1 MTTKSFWSQRA
12 MLNIRSNKRL
22 FLGCLLAGS
31 VGASAY
37 LFLIPK
43 VYESQ
48 AILKNIDPDKQS
60 TSIAAEMIRS
70 PKTIEQSVKGMGLNV
85 EYFVTKNFQTS
96 ECFDNK
102 PVKISYNLK
111 DESFSQQCF
120 SLQHDG
126 EKTYIL
132 EYEDQAGHQQK
143 RGSYNEMLDLGSLA
157 VTIEKTPYLNLLD
170 DKDEVSFTIYSD
182 KSLANKIAE
191 QNLTCTI
198 EDGGVIKL
206 NSQSTNP
213 AKAYRIA
220 SAVSKGYGNAG
231 QKANESHSIANVQLI
246 NNQLDRVSQ
255 ELDNAQRELSY
266 FQSAN
271 NAYEMPQQ
279 AGAVLNTVSQL
290 QIQKVE
296 ADMQIAALDNLSDY
310 MRKNR
315 NVNTISPEYGT
326 ITDIIYTE
334 TYLKLNDKV
343 AERQQ
348 LLEQGADLSKVDKEI
363 SSLKEML
370 AESIRN
376 TRKKLTIRQETLVA
390 AIVSAKDRIQNLPQT
405 EEKLQQL
412 NRSIYLYTKL
422 YDFLIQKRAEAMVE
436 APVLPPS
443 SYILNEAKMPTSPI
457 GPNPAK
463 VWSLALLASLLFG
476 ALITAVKP
484 LLKIKI
490 RNRKDLQ
497 KFTDIP
503 FIANIEAGGK
513 KHDFSE
519 SFMTL
524 CTKILML
531 GNKQS
536 VQMITITSAKA
547 GEGKTTIAQNL
558 AMAMGRLG
566 KKALLIDMNPI
577 NPSLKNTLGNEEES
591 SFAQVIEDNKNLH
604 QAVQITN
611 YENVDL
617 LSAGYLA
624 HGVNTLLINDKTGNI
639 LADMKTLYD
648 YVIFDTPETSNY
660 MDAVPLMKM
669 SDLNM
674 FVVKANS
681 ATFDQ
686 LEYASQM
693 KKDFQV
699 ENLFMII
706 NGMTDTMNHS
716 GMQTSGKVKQIRRRE
731 QAEAEIRLMPRIMKK
746 AALWFY

>member
-120 SLQHDG
+120 SLQRDG

-182 KSLANKIAE
+182 RSLANKIAE

-343 AERQQ
+343 AERQH

-363 SSLKEML
+363 NSLKEML

-390 AIVSAKDRIQNLPQT
+390 AIASAKDRIQNLPQT

>member
-182 KSLANKIAE
+182 RSLANKIAE

-731 QAEAEIRLMPRIMKK
+731 QAEAEIRLMTKKKKK

>member
-1 MTTKSFWSQRA
+1 
-12 MLNIRSNKRL
+12 
-22 FLGCLLAGS
+22 
-31 VGASAY
+31 
-37 LFLIPK
+37 
-43 VYESQ
+43 
-48 AILKNIDPDKQS
+48 
-60 TSIAAEMIRS
+60 
-70 PKTIEQSVKGMGLNV
+70 MGLNV

-120 SLQHDG
+120 SLQRDG

-143 RGSYNEMLDLGSLA
+143 RGSYNEMLDLGSLS

-182 KSLANKIAE
+182 RSLANKIAE

-577 NPSLKNTLGNEEES
+577 NPSLKNTLGNEEEI

>member
-143 RGSYNEMLDLGSLA
+143 RGSYNEMLDLGSLS

-182 KSLANKIAE
+182 RSLANKIAE

>member
-182 KSLANKIAE
+182 RSLANKIAE

-660 MDAVPLMKM
+660 IDAVPLMKM

>member
-85 EYFVTKNFQTS
+85 EYFVTKNFQIS

-182 KSLANKIAE
+182 RSLANKIAE

>member
-120 SLQHDG
+120 SLQRDG

-143 RGSYNEMLDLGSLA
+143 RGSYNEMLDLGSLS

-182 KSLANKIAE
+182 RSLANKIAE
-191 QNLTCTI
+191 QNLSCTI

>member
-60 TSIAAEMIRS
+60 TSIAADMIRS

-143 RGSYNEMLDLGSLA
+143 RGSYNELLDLGSLA

-182 KSLANKIAE
+182 RSLANKIAE

-660 MDAVPLMKM
+660 MDAVPLLKM

>member
-120 SLQHDG
+120 SLQRDG

-182 KSLANKIAE
+182 RSLANKIAE
-191 QNLTCTI
+191 QNLSCTI

-376 TRKKLTIRQETLVA
+376 TRK
-390 AIVSAKDRIQNLPQT
+390 N
-405 EEKLQQL
+405 
-412 NRSIYLYTKL
+412 
-422 YDFLIQKRAEAMVE
+422 
-436 APVLPPS
+436 
-443 SYILNEAKMPTSPI
+443 
-457 GPNPAK
+457 
-463 VWSLALLASLLFG
+463 
-476 ALITAVKP
+476 
-484 LLKIKI
+484 
-490 RNRKDLQ
+490 
-497 KFTDIP
+497 
-503 FIANIEAGGK
+503 
-513 KHDFSE
+513 
-519 SFMTL
+519 
-524 CTKILML
+524 
-531 GNKQS
+531 
-536 VQMITITSAKA
+536 
-547 GEGKTTIAQNL
+547 
-558 AMAMGRLG
+558 
-566 KKALLIDMNPI
+566 
-577 NPSLKNTLGNEEES
+577 
-591 SFAQVIEDNKNLH
+591 
-604 QAVQITN
+604 
-611 YENVDL
+611 
-617 LSAGYLA
+617 
-624 HGVNTLLINDKTGNI
+624 
-639 LADMKTLYD
+639 
-648 YVIFDTPETSNY
+648 
-660 MDAVPLMKM
+660 
-669 SDLNM
+669 
-674 FVVKANS
+674 
-681 ATFDQ
+681 
-686 LEYASQM
+686 
-693 KKDFQV
+693 
-699 ENLFMII
+699 
-706 NGMTDTMNHS
+706 
-716 GMQTSGKVKQIRRRE
+716 
-731 QAEAEIRLMPRIMKK
+731 
-746 AALWFY
+746 

>member
-85 EYFVTKNFQTS
+85 EFFVTKNFQTS

-182 KSLANKIAE
+182 RSLANKIAE

>member
-182 KSLANKIAE
+182 RSLANKIAE

-558 AMAMGRLG
+558 AMAIGRLG

>member
-182 KSLANKIAE
+182 RSLANKIAE

-558 AMAMGRLG
+558 AMAMGRLR